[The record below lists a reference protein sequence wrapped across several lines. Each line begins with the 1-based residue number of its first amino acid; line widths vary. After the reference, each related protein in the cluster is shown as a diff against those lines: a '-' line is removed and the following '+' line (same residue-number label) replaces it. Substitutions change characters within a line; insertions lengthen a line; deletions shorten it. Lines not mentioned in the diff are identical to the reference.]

1 VTERGV
7 SRVGAASGVLS
18 FVVTFVGFGV
28 HGGLPSDTT
37 SAAVQSYV
45 NGVNAGQAGAGN
57 YLELL
62 GYLLFLVF
70 AAYLYAV
77 ARAVGAERLH
87 WLNVLAV
94 TAATTYVAV
103 SAVAIAA
110 QQVMVESS
118 QAGIDAKTLLNVY
131 ILDSEA
137 FTMSFEILALFAI
150 AIGAV
155 IVAGALAMRVIG
167 GGAILVG
174 AVLFVTGLIGTISIL
189 SSIAQIGLLAFE
201 VWMVAVSIFFM
212 VRPPLI
218 SRAAGPSISGV

>member
-1 VTERGV
+1 
-7 SRVGAASGVLS
+7 
-18 FVVTFVGFGV
+18 
-28 HGGLPSDTT
+28 
-37 SAAVQSYV
+37 
-45 NGVNAGQAGAGN
+45 
-57 YLELL
+57 
-62 GYLLFLVF
+62 
-70 AAYLYAV
+70 V

-189 SSIAQIGLLAFE
+189 SSIAQIGLLLFE
-201 VWMVAVSIFFM
+201 LWMVAASIFFM
-212 VRPPLI
+212 IRPPLI
-218 SRAAGPSISGV
+218 SRVAGSLISGG

>member
-1 VTERGV
+1 M
-7 SRVGAASGVLS
+7 S
-18 FVVTFVGFGV
+18 FIVTFVGFGV

-37 SAAVQSYV
+37 TAAIQSYV
-45 NGVNAGQAGAGN
+45 QGVNAGQTGAGN

-70 AAYLYAV
+70 ATYLYAV
-77 ARAVGAERLH
+77 ARAVGPERLH

-103 SAVAIAA
+103 SAMGIAA

-118 QAGIDAKTLLNVY
+118 KAGIDAKTLLNVY

-150 AIGAV
+150 ALGSV
-155 IVAGALAMRVIG
+155 FVADVLSMRVIG
-167 GGAILVG
+167 GSAILVG
-174 AVLFVTGLIGTISIL
+174 AVLFVTGLIGTISIT
-189 SSIAQIGLLAFE
+189 SSVAQIGLLLFE
-201 VWMVAVSIFFM
+201 LWMVAVSIFFII
-212 VRPPLI
+212 RPPRI
-218 SRAAGPSISGV
+218 ADPPTARRRQPDPDGGMTRRATG